1 MNTRMWTLVVTLT
14 AAVCLLVGFGAGW
27 FGYQAY
33 LAASLNSLAEELEA
47 DLGAAVEE
55 PDEDLDEEDG
65 ESVEGQEPV
74 SIEQELVNAAAM
86 GEAASDGIWEITVKK
101 AEREKTV
108 SGSYSNAVASDG
120 FEFLILH
127 VTVENVSNAP
137 QMPDFSESQV
147 VDGDGRSFAY
157 HWDAGVALDED
168 DVQYMD
174 VNPSQTVE
182 ARIPF
187 EVPEDVTMVGAR
199 LTGSWDGGRAVFD
212 LGEV

>member
-55 PDEDLDEEDG
+55 PDG

-187 EVPEDVTMVGAR
+187 EVPEDVKMVGAR